1 MHRKKKTIDSFFLI
15 NKHISVYT
23 CKGKETNASEVNK
36 TAKMIKL
43 YLSSYKDMLI
53 SAKKMKGIDLLITN
67 RVRNENILILVK
79 NKTNEYTCSTLL
91 VKLKMER
98 LTMLTT

>member
-1 MHRKKKTIDSFFLI
+1 
-15 NKHISVYT
+15 
-23 CKGKETNASEVNK
+23 
-36 TAKMIKL
+36 
-43 YLSSYKDMLI
+43 MLI